1 MGPSDPW
8 GYWVWV
14 ARIWSSQLQGLTLQ
28 ATDSL
33 NSQSRACQN
42 CALAR
47 WCSTIYGMF
56 LIHYEDLMCSSW
68 FLLWLR
74 CTFSLLPN
82 PGRCLGRGIC
92 PLFITLAPAPVCVNR
107 HLQINQHSS
116 HLNFWFVFRCSS
128 MLGRQCS
135 WTTLLAQCGVK
146 HCGSGQLQFFTML
159 TPDSNGRWTVDDL
172 WNDLNKSHEG
182 PSWFASGLFA

>member
-1 MGPSDPW
+1 MGPSDRW
-8 GYWVWV
+8 GYWVRV
-14 ARIWSSQLQGLTLQ
+14 AQIWSSQPQGLTLQ

-47 WCSTIYGMF
+47 CCSTIYGMF

-82 PGRCLGRGIC
+82 LGRCLGRGIV
-92 PLFITLAPAPVCVNR
+92 PYSLFWLLRQFVLAGFTDKSAQLPSQLLIC
-107 HLQINQHSS
+107 LQVFISVGQTVF
-116 HLNFWFVFRCSS
+116 LNYTPGS
-128 MLGRQCS
+128 MWS
-135 WTTLLAQCGVK
+135 
-146 HCGSGQLQFFTML
+146 
-159 TPDSNGRWTVDDL
+159 
-172 WNDLNKSHEG
+172 
-182 PSWFASGLFA
+182 